1 MNPGL
6 IFLAAFVVLL
16 LFSAIKI
23 IPEYERAV
31 IFRLGRLV
39 GSKGPGLIILI
50 PIVDRMVRVTLRTV
64 VTDVQPQDVIT
75 KDNVT
80 VKVNAVI
87 YFRVM
92 DPVKSVVEVEN
103 YMFATIQFAQT
114 TLRSILGDSELDELL
129 SEREKIN
136 KKIQGIVDMHTDP
149 WGIKVSAVEIKDVDL
164 PEEMR
169 RVMGRQ
175 AEAERD
181 RRSKVIHAEG
191 EFQAA
196 EQLSNAAAILQRNPS
211 ALQLRFLSTLTEVGA
226 ENNSTI
232 VFPVPIDL
240 FAPYIE
246 HMKKQLSAGA

>member
-1 MNPGL
+1 MNPGFL
-6 IFLAAFVVLL
+6 FLAAFIVLIL
-16 LFSAIKI
+16 ASAIKV

-39 GSKGPGLIILI
+39 GEKGPGLIILI

-75 KDNVT
+75 EDNVS

-92 DPVKSVVEVEN
+92 DAVKSVVEVEN
-103 YMFATIQFAQT
+103 YIFATIQFAQT
-114 TLRSILGDSELDELL
+114 TLRSILGESELDELL
-129 SEREKIN
+129 AEREKIN
-136 KKIQGIVDMHTDP
+136 KQIQTIVDQHTDP

-169 RVMGRQ
+169 RVMARQ

-196 EQLSNAAAILQRNPS
+196 ERLSNAAEILQRHSS
-211 ALQLRFLSTLTEVGA
+211 ALQLRFLSTLTEVAA

-232 VFPVPIDL
+232 VFPIPIDL

-246 HMKKQLSAGA
+246 GMKKHLKPGE